1 MADNKRFAV
10 IVRILVFSMALMTA
24 LCSGSSGVQG
34 AQSGR
39 RWALVVGIN
48 DYKKEVT
55 PLRCAVQD
63 AQMFRKVLVESAGF
77 DEGDVFLLTNDQT
90 GYRVPERTN
99 IIRWISYIKQNVDK
113 NDTFIFFFSGHGM
126 DTDKGGYLLTMDADP
141 YSVETL
147 DSSSL
152 KISDLKK
159 SIEEMKVARS
169 ILFIDACRNDPR
181 SGKGDA
187 KNPLS
192 DRFSKNLIIRQST
205 KEKDQSAFSATFFSC
220 KVGERSYEWS
230 EKSMGFFS
238 YFLVAGLMGEALD
251 EKGKVSIDSLDSF
264 ISKKVFQAVK
274 RERGEDQTPWV
285 VREGTS
291 GTGSW
296 IMSLSNGSGSQRN
309 PSASK
314 ITDPMKSTSSSSGK
328 TSPGPGG
335 ENRVVAPLSR
345 SLFSEGGPIDDE
357 TMVSLLGDIYHN
369 RKPAVEAA
377 LQKDNRLVNA
387 IYEGNNKK
395 LYGWTPLNYAV
406 GQSNN
411 QIAEYLISKGANINK
426 NDKVYDLTPLQWASM
441 NGNIE
446 MAKLL
451 LNRGALID
459 GRDRKGQTALHYAC
473 MNYKKGAA
481 DLLISQGADLEA
493 RMDEGLT
500 PLLVVFA
507 MGSNDISQTPPRNMT
522 GDMADWLI
530 SKGARL
536 NAKADRGFTALHV
549 AAYSGNYSA
558 VEFLVSK
565 GVDMDAKN
573 QEGQT
578 PLSVALIDV
587 NNDPHLDEQIRLAS
601 TSGGDGTINELAVES
616 LRIFRQSVKAGRAM
630 VADLLRKKGA
640 KQ

>member
-1 MADNKRFAV
+1 MAGNRRFAV
-10 IVRILVFSMALMTA
+10 IVRIIVFSMALMTA
-24 LCSGSSGVQG
+24 LYTGSSGAQG

-63 AQMFRKVLVESAGF
+63 AQVFRKVLVESAGF
-77 DEGDVFLLTNDQT
+77 DDGDVFLLTSDQT

-159 SIEEMKVARS
+159 SIEEMKVARTV
-169 ILFIDACRNDPR
+169 LFIDACRNDPR

-238 YFLVAGLMGEALD
+238 YFLAAGLMGEALD
-251 EKGKVSIDSLDSF
+251 EKGKVSIDSLDRF
-264 ISKKVFQAVK
+264 ISQRVFQAVK

-285 VREGTS
+285 IKEGSS

-296 IMSLSNGSGSQRN
+296 IMALSAGSAAKHPSQTSKTSDPVR
-309 PSASK
+309 SA
-314 ITDPMKSTSSSSGK
+314 SSSSGK
-328 TSPGPGG
+328 TSSLPGR

-345 SLFSEGGPIDDE
+345 SLFSEGGSIDDNA
-357 TMVSLLGDIYHN
+357 MVSLLGDIYYN
-369 RKPAVEAA
+369 KKSAVEEAVK
-377 LQKDNRLVNA
+377 KDNRLVNA
-387 IYEGNNKK
+387 IYEGDIRDRH
-395 LYGWTPLNYAV
+395 GWTPLNCAV
-406 GQSNN
+406 GRNNN

-426 NDKVYDLTPLQWASM
+426 NDKCYDYTPLQWASM
-441 NGNIE
+441 NGNMD

-451 LNRGALID
+451 LDRGALID
-459 GRDRKGQTALHYAC
+459 GRDRKGQTALHLAC
-473 MNYKKGAA
+473 RNYKKDLAE
-481 DLLISQGADLEA
+481 LLISQGADLEA
-493 RMDEGLT
+493 TMDEELT
-500 PLLVVFA
+500 PLLEVFA
-507 MGSNDISQTPPRNMT
+507 MGSTDQVTQRDMT
-522 GDMADWLI
+522 GEMAAWLI
-530 SKGARL
+530 SKGAKL
-536 NAKADRGFTALHV
+536 DAKCIKGFSALHV

-558 VEFLVSK
+558 VLFLISK
-565 GVDMDAKN
+565 GMDINARAD
-573 QEGQT
+573 EGKT
-578 PLSVALIDV
+578 PLSLALIDV
-587 NNDPHLDEQIRLAS
+587 NNDPHLDQQLRLVLPSGLSDAS
-601 TSGGDGTINELAVES
+601 TAMVAEQLK
-616 LRIFRQSVKAGRAM
+616 IFRQNVKAGRAM